1 MKGVKTMSIRDR
13 KSLFFDIADENG
25 IKYEKTEGDIE
36 YIRVNRIEKA
46 IKKSWDDIFES
57 IANMEVA
64 E

>member
-1 MKGVKTMSIRDR
+1 MSIRDR
-13 KSLFFDIADENG
+13 KSLFFDITDENG

-46 IKKSWDDIFES
+46 IKKSWDDIFKS
-57 IANMEVA
+57 ITDGEG

>member
-1 MKGVKTMSIRDR
+1 MSIRDR
-13 KSLFFDIADENG
+13 KSLFFDITDENG

-46 IKKSWDDIFES
+46 IKKSWDDIFEN
-57 IANMEVA
+57 ITNVEVA